1 MQANGPQNPYE
12 VWCYQCNVTAPADA
26 RRCVHCGERLSAKG
40 SAPVEKPPVDFG
52 GGFHSEVAAD
62 ESPIRSRTISPMTVI
77 WVVVAIAVSLQR
89 MCN

>member
-26 RRCVHCGERLSAKG
+26 RRCVHCGGRLSAQG
-40 SAPVEKPPVDFG
+40 SAPAEKLPH
-52 GGFHSEVAAD
+52 GFDGEVAAN
-62 ESPIRSRTISPMTVI
+62 EGPIRSRTISPMTVI
-77 WVVVAIAVSLQR
+77 WVVVAIAVTLQR